1 MIFIPKMDRLRTIF
15 QKRSAQVLRK
25 HFRKEHRRSIILRV
39 IYFLQRP
46 QVSAAEIVR
55 AAAENK
61 KNRVV
66 KEERVEKEPEKPAWL
81 VEAEAR
87 RKLHEQRR
95 HNRAKQHEEM
105 DNDKTAESKLLN
117 GVVLSPVT
125 QRSERFT
132 NKTENNGTS
141 LPHNVMV
148 RPVRKPDPVPTRSE
162 DDSDVSRNAL
172 NVRLRSVPKQGISA
186 TDSDNDKEND
196 SIKPHNVHLRPIPKP
211 EPAVNNDST
220 EDMRGRFQ
228 PVRLKPIFYPT
239 APTTQRSQKVAD
251 SEVAPSLKSA
261 GTLSAGPAVEASEVV
276 PMAVRTSSEVTA
288 SSTLPIKP
296 VTQSFSQTVTSSR
309 VHVNDDASVHA
320 AVEEAKSSPEF
331 HVVRALSAITSEK
344 RTMKRSE
351 PKVVEASSR
360 PRGGSIVTVSSNYVS
375 APQKMAPKKKPK
387 PANRSKTVTVTASEV
402 PDPLTAR
409 RKSVE
414 LVHAKVEGMGT
425 WATSTAVSVGD
436 PVSHNVKSHGDL
448 WRARHGSDLRD
459 RADTFDSAY
468 RPTYTGEVLP
478 KWKIDLIQRKKN
490 VTTRPGMGVTFKF
503 YRLEK

>member
-1 MIFIPKMDRLRTIF
+1 MFLSSFCGSYKGRRSLINLNRLRTIF
-15 QKRSAQVLRK
+15 QKRSAQVLRN
-25 HFRKEHRRSIILRV
+25 HFREEHRRSV
-39 IYFLQRP
+39 IFSVVYFFQRP

-61 KNRVV
+61 KNQVV
-66 KEERVEKEPEKPAWL
+66 KAERVEKEPEKPAWL

-95 HNRAKQHEEM
+95 HNKAKQHEEM

-132 NKTENNGTS
+132 DKTENNGTNLFHS
-141 LPHNVMV
+141 VML
-148 RPVRKPDPVPTRSE
+148 RPVRQPDPVPTRPE
-162 DDSDVSRNAL
+162 DDSDVSRTAL
-172 NVRLRSVPKQGISA
+172 NVCLRPVSKQGMSA
-186 TDSDNDKEND
+186 TDSDNDKDND

-220 EDMRGRFQ
+220 EDMQGRFQ
-228 PVRLKPIFYPT
+228 PVRLKPIVYPV
-239 APTTQRSQKVAD
+239 APKTQRS
-251 SEVAPSLKSA
+251 SEVASSLKS
-261 GTLSAGPAVEASEVV
+261 ASEVV
-276 PMAVRTSSEVTA
+276 PMAVRTSSEVTT
-288 SSTLPIKP
+288 SSTSPIKP
-296 VTQSFSQTVTSSR
+296 VIQSFSQTVTSSR
-309 VHVNDDASVHA
+309 VHVNGDASVDDTT
-320 AVEEAKSSPEF
+320 EEAKSSRDY
-331 HVVRALSAITSEK
+331 HVVRALSPITSE
-344 RTMKRSE
+344 RLTMTRSE

-402 PDPLTAR
+402 PDPLTVR

-436 PVSHNVKSHGDL
+436 PVSLDVKSHGDL
-448 WRARHGSDLRD
+448 RRLRQGSELRD
-459 RADTFDSAY
+459 RAVY
-468 RPTYTGEVLP
+468 GRTYTGEVLP
-478 KWKIDLIQRKKN
+478 QWKIDLIERKKN
-490 VTTRPGMGVTFKF
+490 VTTRPSK
-503 YRLEK
+503 

>member
-1 MIFIPKMDRLRTIF
+1 M
-15 QKRSAQVLRK
+15 
-25 HFRKEHRRSIILRV
+25 HV

-162 DDSDVSRNAL
+162 DDSDVNRNAL

-228 PVRLKPIFYPT
+228 PVRLKPLFYPT

-296 VTQSFSQTVTSSR
+296 VTQ
-309 VHVNDDASVHA
+309 
-320 AVEEAKSSPEF
+320 
-331 HVVRALSAITSEK
+331 LS
-344 RTMKRSE
+344 
-351 PKVVEASSR
+351 
-360 PRGGSIVTVSSNYVS
+360 
-375 APQKMAPKKKPK
+375 
-387 PANRSKTVTVTASEV
+387 
-402 PDPLTAR
+402 
-409 RKSVE
+409 
-414 LVHAKVEGMGT
+414 
-425 WATSTAVSVGD
+425 
-436 PVSHNVKSHGDL
+436 
-448 WRARHGSDLRD
+448 
-459 RADTFDSAY
+459 
-468 RPTYTGEVLP
+468 
-478 KWKIDLIQRKKN
+478 LIHI
-490 VTTRPGMGVTFKF
+490 
-503 YRLEK
+503 